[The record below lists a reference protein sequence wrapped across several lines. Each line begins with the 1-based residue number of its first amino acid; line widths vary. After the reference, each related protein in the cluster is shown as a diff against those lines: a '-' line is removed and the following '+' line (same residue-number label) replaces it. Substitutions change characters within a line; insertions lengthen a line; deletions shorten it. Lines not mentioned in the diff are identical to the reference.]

1 MEINEKE
8 IIKEGAGP
16 FEEEKAP
23 ENEALPKQKKKIRE
37 LLLPVQEFVKKHKIP
52 IIYIAIISAIVIAI
66 ICMILAILALNRAK
80 LATDFLEGKVY
91 AEKDI
96 YSSFASNTYY
106 SFLNGK
112 LSEEMHHIDD
122 NEPEKN
128 RVEGSLDD
136 YKYFYKIVTYLFNNK
151 ISIYVSTDKKDW
163 DFYRQKIFKK
173 DSSGDYFI
181 DTRWEE
187 TTPEKVQEAR
197 NDILCDHIFDETV
210 ISTATCEKAG
220 EVYKICT
227 KCGTEKTEHPTVS
240 HNYEYGKCTECGK
253 SEPKRRAG
261 IDADEWYSYTPV
273 DGMIVKNCLIESAS
287 EAAGGA
293 VVWIDPVCAHCHC
306 VIGNLAATHR
316 LVGVSQLNVWSK
328 SFLCYDCNRYTKVE
342 IAFNFGY

>member
-8 IIKEGAGP
+8 IINEGTGP

-23 ENEALPKQKKKIRE
+23 EKEALPKQKKKIKE

-52 IIYIAIISAIVIAI
+52 IIYIAIISAIIIAI

-80 LATDFLEGKVY
+80 LATDYIEGKVY
-91 AEKDI
+91 YAYET
-96 YSSFASNTYY
+96 YHSFA
-106 SFLNGK
+106 NGK
-112 LSEEMHHIDD
+112 LSEEKHHIDD
-122 NEPEKN
+122 DEPEKN

-136 YKYFYKIVTYLFNNK
+136 YKYFYKIVAYLFNNK

-163 DFYRQKIFKK
+163 EFYHQTRLKK

-181 DTRWEE
+181 DESYWDE
-187 TTPEKVQEAR
+187 TTIEKVIEER

-240 HNYEYGKCTECGK
+240 HNYESGKCTECGK
-253 SEPKRRAG
+253 SEPKRNAG
-261 IDADEWYSYTPV
+261 IKADEWYSYTPI

>member
-8 IIKEGAGP
+8 IINEGTDP

-23 ENEALPKQKKKIRE
+23 EKEALPKQKKKIKE

-80 LATDFLEGKVY
+80 LATDYIEGKVY
-91 AEKDI
+91 QYYDT
-96 YSSFASNTYY
+96 SCSFA
-106 SFLNGK
+106 NGK

-122 NEPEKN
+122 DEPEKN

-163 DFYRQKIFKK
+163 EFYHQARFER
-173 DSSGDYFI
+173 DSSGDYFM
-181 DTRWEE
+181 DTYWDE
-187 TTPEKVQEAR
+187 TTPEKVKEER

-220 EVYKICT
+220 EVYKVCT

-253 SEPKRRAG
+253 SEPKRNAG
-261 IDADEWYSYTPV
+261 IKADEWYSYTPI